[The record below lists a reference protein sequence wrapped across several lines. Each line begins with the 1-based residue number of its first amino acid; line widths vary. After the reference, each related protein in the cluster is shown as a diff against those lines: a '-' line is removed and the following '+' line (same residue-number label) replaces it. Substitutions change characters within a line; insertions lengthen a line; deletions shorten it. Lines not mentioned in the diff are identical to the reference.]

1 MSKPKTPKDGATG
14 KLDLRVAGKRIR
26 PTTGISDPKVAHK
39 VASASKE
46 LAEHV
51 GTASPERLKRLC
63 AAIFDAAGV
72 TPWWENQTPEPTPS
86 EFVTNWLCEHRA
98 SLSDDLYAKYCG
110 ALQNFVEMCPAST
123 VRLIRRSHV
132 LSWHRDLEKQ
142 FSPATASQK
151 VGLLAKALQDAV
163 DEGLMDSNPA
173 RRIGSV
179 TATVERRDL
188 SDTQINQVRH
198 WLTHSKEAHKQEWI
212 VAIDLARWNGLRL
225 MDAVSIR
232 PENVDVGNY
241 ILDFVCQKTGQRM
254 VVPMHPA
261 VDSII
266 SMYGFCD
273 HLRLKSKSQLSQC
286 FTRFL
291 ERAGVEN
298 PVTVSPSGR
307 ELREKGFHSLRHSFI
322 SWLDRSGV
330 SEETR
335 MKLAGHKSRKIHA
348 GYSHV
353 DLIEQA
359 RKIAPW

>member
-14 KLDLRVAGKRIR
+14 KLDLQVAGKRIR
-26 PTTGISDPKVAHK
+26 PTTGISDPKVAIK
-39 VASASKE
+39 VAGAAKE

-51 GTASPERLKRLC
+51 GSASPERLKRLC

-72 TPWWENQTPEPTPS
+72 TPPWENQTPEPTPL
-86 EFVTNWLCEHRA
+86 EFVTRWLTDN
-98 SLSDDLYAKYCG
+98 SPKLSVDLFGKYCG
-110 ALQNFVEMCPAST
+110 ALQNFVETCPAKT

-132 LSWHRDLEKQ
+132 LTWHRELEKQ

-179 TATVERRDL
+179 TATVERMDL

-273 HLRLKSKSQLSQC
+273 RLRLKSKSQLSQC

-291 ERAGVEN
+291 ERAGISN
-298 PVTVSPSGR
+298 PIVVSPSGR
-307 ELREKGFHSLRHSFI
+307 ELRSLSFHSLRHAFI
-322 SWLDRSGV
+322 TWLKASGV
-330 SEETR
+330 SEEVSMT
-335 MKLAGHKSRKIHA
+335 LAGHRSRKIHQ
-348 GYSHV
+348 GYNHV
-353 DLIEQA
+353 DLVEQA
-359 RKIAPW
+359 RKITPW

>member
-1 MSKPKTPKDGATG
+1 MSKPKTPKDGATH
-14 KLDLRVAGKRIR
+14 KLDLSVAGKRIR
-26 PTTGISDPKVAHK
+26 PTTGISDPKVARK
-39 VASASKE
+39 VASAAKE

-51 GTASPERLKRLC
+51 ETASPERLKRLC

-72 TPWWENQTPEPTPS
+72 TPPWENQAPEPTPP
-86 EFVTNWLCEHRA
+86 EFVTTWLYDHRA

-110 ALQNFVEMCPAST
+110 ALQNFVGTCPAKT

-132 LSWHRDLEKQ
+132 LSWHRELEKQ

-179 TATVERRDL
+179 TATVERKDL

-266 SMYGFCD
+266 SMYGYCD
-273 HLRLKSKSQLSQC
+273 RLRLKSKSQLSQC

-291 ERAGVEN
+291 ERAGISN
-298 PVTVSPSGR
+298 PIVVSPSGR
-307 ELREKGFHSLRHSFI
+307 ELRSLGFHSLRHSFI
-322 SWLDRSGV
+322 SWLDKSGV
-330 SEETR
+330 PEDIR
-335 MKLAGHKSRKIHA
+335 MKLSGHRSRKIHA
-348 GYSHV
+348 GYSHICPV
-353 DLIEQA
+353 EEAKKLVV
-359 RKIAPW
+359 W

>member
-1 MSKPKTPKDGATG
+1 MSKPKTPKDGATH
-14 KLDLRVAGKRIR
+14 KLDLSVAGKRIR
-26 PTTGISDPKVAHK
+26 PTTGISDPKVARK
-39 VASASKE
+39 VASAAKE

-51 GTASPERLKRLC
+51 ETASPERLKRLC

-72 TPWWENQTPEPTPS
+72 TPPWENQAPEPTPP
-86 EFVTNWLCEHRA
+86 EFVTTWLYDHRA

-110 ALQNFVEMCPAST
+110 ALQNFVGTCPAKT

-132 LSWHRDLEKQ
+132 LSWHRELEKQ

-179 TATVERRDL
+179 TATVERKDL

-241 ILDFVCQKTGQRM
+241 ILDFVCQR
-254 VVPMHPA
+254 P
-261 VDSII
+261 DSGWSFRCTLLLIRLSRCMGTATACASSRSRSLASASRASWSGLVFPI
-266 SMYGFCD
+266 QSWFRLRGGSCGVWGFI
-273 HLRLKSKSQLSQC
+273 LSATAL
-286 FTRFL
+286 FR
-291 ERAGVEN
+291 G
-298 PVTVSPSGR
+298 
-307 ELREKGFHSLRHSFI
+307 
-322 SWLDRSGV
+322 
-330 SEETR
+330 
-335 MKLAGHKSRKIHA
+335 
-348 GYSHV
+348 
-353 DLIEQA
+353 
-359 RKIAPW
+359 